1 MAAAMGGWRRGVV
14 LSCRRTALLSY
25 YPSGCL
31 RHASSSA
38 AASPC
43 IASTLYDPT
52 RKGPPTDEMLAFM
65 EKLRSSGGSS
75 GTVRL
80 DMHRVTPLHAFLPF
94 PSLHSSLLLEH
105 RSSSLAATTTTESW
119 SWLSTIPRAGE
130 GWEGMFW
137 GHGVS
142 KAHPRLSFPSNP
154 PSRQECSHGPNDV
167 DPARHHPRAD
177 DGEDSKQVQ
186 GLLRPHPP

>member
-1 MAAAMGGWRRGVV
+1 MRRRRTFLTSSPLRNIASPKSTGVCLLRVLSPLTHSFPYPRYAPHTHTTQIDRERVSMAAAMGGWR

-25 YPSGCL
+25 YPSASL

-80 DMHRVTPLHAFLPF
+80 DMHEDYLSARLSYLSLLYS
-94 PSLHSSLLLEH
+94 PSLVLEH
-105 RSSSLAATTTTESW
+105 RSRSLAVATTTESW
-119 SWLSTIPRAGE
+119 S
-130 GWEGMFW
+130 
-137 GHGVS
+137 
-142 KAHPRLSFPSNP
+142 
-154 PSRQECSHGPNDV
+154 
-167 DPARHHPRAD
+167 
-177 DGEDSKQVQ
+177 
-186 GLLRPHPP
+186 